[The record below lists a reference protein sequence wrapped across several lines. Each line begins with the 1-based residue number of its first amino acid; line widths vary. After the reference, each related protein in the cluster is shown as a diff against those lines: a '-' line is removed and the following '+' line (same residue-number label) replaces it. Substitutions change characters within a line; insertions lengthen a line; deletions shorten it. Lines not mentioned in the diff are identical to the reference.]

1 MTMINFFLAFALL
14 LPAEIQIANRNQ
26 ISPGSIARSNAAGFS
41 VIGRLTFED
50 GAEPAIVDVE
60 LRSPDGLNTL
70 EMKQATMEG
79 IFQFDGVGLGRY
91 FVVIESDRY
100 QYVKHLLDV
109 DTRSFSVLNLEL
121 SLYPRP
127 TLADGTKLV
136 SIEELRRNIPGE
148 ALKKLDE
155 ALGEFQDDDAKKGI
169 ERLKEAIE
177 IAPDFYEAHLEM
189 GYAHQRERRA
199 EEAIASLEKA
209 YELNPT
215 SAGATTWLGR
225 LYFETENY
233 PAAVERLVQRVDIG
247 NATAADYFILGSSYY
262 RLAQPREAEANLLQ
276 AVMVS
281 PEEAA
286 GARLQLFN
294 LYMRTRLPAK
304 ALEQVEAYLEEF
316 PGHPNHDAMKERGD
330 QLRKSIPN

>member
-1 MTMINFFLAFALL
+1 MRMINFLLAFALF
-14 LPAEIQIANRNQ
+14 LPAGTQIVNRNQ
-26 ISPGSIARSNAAGFS
+26 ISPGSIERSNAAGFS
-41 VIGRLTFED
+41 VIGRLTFEE
-50 GAEPAIVDVE
+50 GSVPSIVDVE
-60 LRSPDGLNTL
+60 LRSPDGLNTI

-100 QYVKHLLDV
+100 QYVRHLLDV
-109 DTRSFSVLNLEL
+109 DTRSFSVIQLDL

-127 TLADGTKLV
+127 TAADGTPLV
-136 SIEELRRNIPGE
+136 SLNELRRDIPND

-155 ALGEFQDDDAKKGI
+155 ALKEFGDDDAKKGI
-169 ERLKEAIE
+169 ERLEEAVE
-177 IAPDFYEAHLEM
+177 IAPDFYEAHLEL
-189 GYAHQRERRA
+189 GYAHQRGQRA

-209 YELNPT
+209 YELNPA

-233 PAAVERLVQRVDIG
+233 PAAVERLLERVEIG
-247 NATAADYFILGSSYY
+247 NATADDYFILGSSYY

-276 AVMVS
+276 AVMLS
-281 PEEAA
+281 PTEAA

-316 PGHPNHDAMKERGD
+316 PDHPNHDAMKERAD